1 MKTITL
7 LNIKGGVGKSATAT
21 TVSHM
26 LADYFGKRVL
36 LVDTDP
42 QGNASSAF
50 SSVNILSVLKN
61 LLIGGEGEQKECTV
75 EDLLLNS
82 KMDVHSCIHET
93 KYKNLSIIP
102 ALLTLSEAEE
112 RLKADI
118 KTPQQFRLANHLEK
132 LDKEYDY
139 CIIDCSPSISL
150 VNINAL
156 VASDVVYVPMKCD
169 AWSGIGMSV
178 ARNLIFTVQAF
189 NPKLQFGGCFYTQW
203 EGNKNVSNLSNELLA
218 DNLGEKLLDVKIRK
232 SKLIEEMTYLQ
243 SPLLE
248 YDPKKKGEYS
258 PVTKDYLKLTK
269 YIMEH

>member
-26 LADYFGKRVL
+26 LADYYGKKVL

-82 KMDVHSCIHET
+82 KIDVHSCIYET

-118 KTPQQFRLANHLEK
+118 KTPQQFRLSNHLEK
-132 LDKEYDY
+132 VKDEFDY

-156 VASDVVYVPMKCD
+156 VASNVVYVPMKCD
-169 AWSGIGMSV
+169 AWSGIGMGV

-189 NPKLQFGGCFYTQW
+189 NPKLKFGGCFYTQW
-203 EGNKNVSNLSNELLA
+203 ERNKNVSNLSNELLA
-218 DNLGEKLLDVKIRK
+218 DNLGEKLLDIKIRK

-243 SPLLE
+243 TPLLE
-248 YDPKKKGEYS
+248 YDPKKKGEYA

-269 YIMEH
+269 YIMDH